1 MRASGR
7 FLLGLVCALLT
18 AATLAGCT
26 IGGSGDAASGGGAA
40 GTPAPPT
47 SDAHITV
54 TPSGDTQVNPTDP
67 VEVKVA
73 GGTLTGVTMTNPA
86 ENDKAVEGVMTPDK
100 LTWKTTEPL
109 GYDQTYNVS
118 ATAVDAKGVPTD
130 ITTQVSTLT
139 PSNQTKLYFETTGGG
154 AMQDGATYGV
164 GMVVVAHFD
173 EPIADKAAAQRA
185 LTVTTDPPVDGA
197 WNWVSD
203 SAAHWR
209 PKDYYQ
215 PGTKV
220 TVSAKLYGVDVGGG
234 MYGQEDESI
243 SFSIG
248 DAHISVADDNTKMVT
263 VKNNGQ
269 VVRTMPTSM
278 GMGGTETIGGQT
290 LSFWTQ
296 PGIYTVL
303 GMANPVVM
311 DSSTYGLPIN
321 SRLGYKESINWAT
334 RISNDGI
341 YLHALA
347 STMWAQGNT
356 DTSHGCL
363 NLSPTDAQWFF
374 NFSRIGDVVQVI
386 NTGGA
391 PLQLWQ
397 NGDWSVPWDT
407 WVAGSAV

>member
-1 MRASGR
+1 MRASR
-7 FLLGLVCALLT
+7 RMFFAVVCALL
-18 AATLAGCT
+18 AVATLAGCT
-26 IGGSGDAASGGGAA
+26 IGGSGGGGAA
-40 GTPAPPT
+40 GATEAPPPT
-47 SDAHITV
+47 SDARITV
-54 TPSGDTQVNPTDP
+54 NPGPDTPVNPTDP
-67 VEVKVA
+67 VAVKVEQ
-73 GGTLTGVTMTNPA
+73 GTLTDVVMTNP
-86 ENDKAVEGVMTPDK
+86 EGEKVEGVMTPDK
-100 LTWKTTEPL
+100 ISWKTTEPL
-109 GYDQTYNVS
+109 GYAKEYTIQ
-118 ATAVDAKGVPTD
+118 ATAVDAKGLSTD
-130 ITTQVSTLT
+130 VTKSITTLT
-139 PSNQTKLYFETTGGG
+139 PSNKTKLYFETTGGG
-154 AMQDGATYGV
+154 AMRDGATYGV
-164 GMVVVAHFD
+164 GMVIVAHFD
-173 EPIADKAAAQRA
+173 EPIQDKAAAQKT
-185 LTVTTDPPVDGA
+185 LTVTTSPHVDGE

-209 PKDYYQ
+209 PKDFYA
-215 PGTKV
+215 PGTTVKV
-220 TVSAKLYGVDVGGG
+220 DAKLYGVDVGGG

-243 SFSIG
+243 SFTIG

-278 GMGGTETIGGQT
+278 GMGGTQTVGGQT

-296 PGIYTVL
+296 RGTYTVL
-303 GMANPVVM
+303 GKANPVVM

-363 NLSPTDAQWFF
+363 NLSPTDAEWFY
-374 NFSRIGDVVQVI
+374 NFSRIGDVVKVI
-386 NTGGA
+386 NTGGS

-397 NGDWSVPWDT
+397 NGDWSVPWDD